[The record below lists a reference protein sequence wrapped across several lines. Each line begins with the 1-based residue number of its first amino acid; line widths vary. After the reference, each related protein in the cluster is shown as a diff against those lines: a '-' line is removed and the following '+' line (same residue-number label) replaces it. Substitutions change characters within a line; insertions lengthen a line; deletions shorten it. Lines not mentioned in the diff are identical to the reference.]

1 MIDPKN
7 HGTAA
12 EVAREID
19 VDPSTLHR
27 AIQRGEVGEAVETCG
42 GTRLYAVADARR
54 WKRETHQPR
63 SG

>member
-1 MIDPKN
+1 MIDPKKY
-7 HGTAA
+7 GTAA
-12 EVAREID
+12 EVARKIG

-27 AIQRGEVGEAVETCG
+27 AIQRGDVGEAVKTCG
-42 GTRLYAVADARR
+42 GTKLYAVTDAKR